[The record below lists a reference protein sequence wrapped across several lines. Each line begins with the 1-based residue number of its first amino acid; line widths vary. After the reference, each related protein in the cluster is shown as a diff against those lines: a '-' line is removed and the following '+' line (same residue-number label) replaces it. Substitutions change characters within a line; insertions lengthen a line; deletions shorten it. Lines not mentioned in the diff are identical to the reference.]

1 MLTRS
6 PQMHLS
12 NSTLKSKAKINVPYL
27 VYTSTED
34 EVSFLIPLECKY
46 RTFMLTQSTGQ
57 VTWKYEEKKQR
68 NISPIRASLQSYD
81 VEVGKSLT
89 VFCPYSSKAII

>member
-57 VTWKYEEKKQR
+57 VTWKYEEK
-68 NISPIRASLQSYD
+68 NNATFHQS
-81 VEVGKSLT
+81 VHP
-89 VFCPYSSKAII
+89 CKAMMWR